1 MGIGPV
7 LGGTLN
13 DQVAPVAIWYAGLV
27 LGAIAMGGFIVLGR
41 LLPRR
46 PAPPSLAVTPPA

>member
-7 LGGTLN
+7 LGGMLN
-13 DQVAPVAIWYAGLV
+13 DQVAPVAIWHAGLV
-27 LGAIAMGGFIVLGR
+27 LGGIAAIGFAVLGR

-46 PAPPSLAVTPPA
+46 PPAPSAAAPPPA